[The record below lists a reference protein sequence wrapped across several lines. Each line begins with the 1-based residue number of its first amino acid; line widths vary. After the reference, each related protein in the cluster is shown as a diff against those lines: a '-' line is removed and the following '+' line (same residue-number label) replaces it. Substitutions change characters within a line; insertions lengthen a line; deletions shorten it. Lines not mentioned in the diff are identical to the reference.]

1 MLCPECGFNNLDY
14 LKKCVRCGKLLRAP
28 ELPAIDPHPP
38 RAKGADRA
46 RRLLWRMRRRRGFR
60 WRESNGEAVVTPER
74 EWTVADWLAVLL
86 LPGFGQLRRGR
97 LLFGIVCLAVWSG
110 GLCGM
115 LRAGT
120 ESVRFRMML
129 IALAA
134 YASVSAMRCS
144 ATGFSR
150 FSRRISRRTGATF
163 RFGTWF
169 RGPSSESRPR

>member
-74 EWTVADWLAVLL
+74 EWAVADWLAVLL
-86 LPGFGQLRRGR
+86 LPASASSAAGGCCSALFAWPRGAADSAACSARGR
-97 LLFGIVCLAVWSG
+97 N
-110 GLCGM
+110 
-115 LRAGT
+115 
-120 ESVRFRMML
+120 
-129 IALAA
+129 
-134 YASVSAMRCS
+134 
-144 ATGFSR
+144 
-150 FSRRISRRTGATF
+150 
-163 RFGTWF
+163 RFGS
-169 RGPSSESRPR
+169 G